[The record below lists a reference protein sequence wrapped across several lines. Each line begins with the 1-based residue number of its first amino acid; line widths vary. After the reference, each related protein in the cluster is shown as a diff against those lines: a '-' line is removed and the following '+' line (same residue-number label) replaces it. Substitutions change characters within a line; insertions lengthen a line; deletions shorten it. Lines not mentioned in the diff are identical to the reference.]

1 MDRMIM
7 RMAVTPK
14 ALATVALA
22 ALSAAVWPLGSASA
36 QDSTVQIAQS
46 AEIEVYYDDY
56 GRRVIAD
63 ARTGQILSIEL
74 PRNGLDR
81 RATGTVG
88 RSQDQ
93 RYLDEEYDRP
103 RRGGEY
109 DPRYDDE
116 RYERR
121 REQRYPGEDEAYYD
135 DRNAFPEAPAEPERN
150 VKRKPLP
157 QAPAPVREPVQPPV
171 ATQSEPRLS
180 PANPADVPVIGRK
193 ANESVASLQIMLDRA
208 GVSPGV
214 IDGRMGSNV
223 DKSLSAYN
231 ELTGDNLKTTDAAG
245 IEAALAERGGA
256 AFTEYTITQQDAA
269 GPYVASIPTDYAEKA
284 QLEAMSYTSTLEML
298 GERFHMSEAY
308 LKELNPD
315 ANFNRT
321 GTVIKVASTGSNVTR
336 QVSRIIADKGREQ
349 VRAYDGAGRLV
360 VAYPATIGSS
370 DTPSPVGTHTVE
382 RIALNPEYTY
392 NPKINFKQGE
402 NDKILRIPPGPNGP
416 VGSVWIALS
425 KPTYG
430 IHGTPDPS
438 KIGKTNSHG
447 CIRLTNWDAQELAKL
462 VKKGVTVEFVE

>member
-1 MDRMIM
+1 M
-7 RMAVTPK
+7 RLAVTSR

-22 ALSAAVWPLGSASA
+22 ALAGSVSPFTMANA
-36 QDSTVQIAQS
+36 QDGAVQIAQ
-46 AEIEVYYDDY
+46 AREIEVYYDDY

-63 ARTGQILSIEL
+63 AYTGQILSVEL

-81 RATGTVG
+81 RSTGTVG
-88 RSQDQ
+88 AYDRYEGD
-93 RYLDEEYDRP
+93 RYLDNEYDRP
-103 RRGGEY
+103 RRG
-109 DPRYDDE
+109 D

-121 REQRYPGEDEAYYD
+121 RDQRYPGEDEASYD
-135 DRNAFPEAPAEPERN
+135 EGGAFPEAPPEPERK
-150 VKRKPLP
+150 VDRKPLP
-157 QAPAPVREPVQPPV
+157 QTAAREPAPIQNEPK
-171 ATQSEPRLS
+171 LS
-180 PANPADVPVIGRK
+180 PANPADVPTIGRK
-193 ANESVASLQIMLDRA
+193 SVPSVASLQIMLDRA

-214 IDGRMGSNV
+214 IDGHMGSNV
-223 DKSLSAYN
+223 EKALSAYN
-231 ELTGDNLKTTDAAG
+231 ELTGDNLKTTDTAG

-256 AFTEYTITQQDAA
+256 AFAEYTITQQDAA
-269 GPYVASIPTDYAEKA
+269 GPYVASIPSDYAEKA
-284 QLEAMSYTSTLEML
+284 QLDAMGFTSTLEML

-308 LKELNPD
+308 LKELNPG
-315 ANFNRT
+315 ANFNRA
-321 GTVIKVASTGSNVTR
+321 GTVIKVASVGSNVTR
-336 QVSRIIADKGREQ
+336 LVSRIIADKGREQ
-349 VRAYDGAGRLV
+349 VRAYDSAGRLV

-382 RIALNPEYTY
+382 RVALNPEYTY